1 MPRYGLFLLVALLSL
16 SLVLAGC
23 TAPAETPAAPPPSA
37 GAATPEPP
45 VGPAQPPT
53 PAPEEAPPVAP
64 GEKPAVPQPGP
75 GADAG
80 GKRLY
85 FRLWGTTPDL
95 MYLVP
100 VTVEPPHPE
109 DMPQQALA
117 LLLNWPDK
125 SGATVSLWP
134 AGTKAALRIKDG
146 TATVDF
152 TSLDTTKF
160 GSTREAWALDS
171 LTLTLTQFPLIK
183 RVQVQV
189 KGQVVETLAGH
200 VETRRPLTPPPYVN
214 RVAFSG
220 TPGAG
225 AGTMPVTLYFADPQA
240 MFLVPITRD
249 VPKTAAVARTVV
261 EELIR
266 GPEKDSGLGRVIPE
280 GTRLR
285 GIELKDGLLTVDFSK
300 ELRDKHWGGSAGEG
314 LTIGAIVHSLGAL
327 PGVKQ
332 VEILI
337 EGQRGGSIGGH
348 VILDR
353 PTAPGPLNVL
363 GS

>member
-1 MPRYGLFLLVALLSL
+1 MPRYGLFLLAALLSL
-16 SLVLAGC
+16 SLVVTGC
-23 TAPAETPAAPPPSA
+23 TAPAETPAAPESPA
-37 GAATPEPP
+37 GRAE
-45 VGPAQPPT
+45 V
-53 PAPEEAPPVAP
+53 PAPNPEQAPPVAP
-64 GEKPAVPQPGP
+64 VAGPAAPQPGP
-75 GADAG
+75 GTDVG

-100 VTVEPPHPE
+100 VTVEAPHPE

-117 LLLNWPDK
+117 LLLTWPDK

-160 GSTREAWALDS
+160 GSTRETWALD
-171 LTLTLTQFPLIK
+171 
-183 RVQVQV
+183 
-189 KGQVVETLAGH
+189 G
-200 VETRRPLTPPPYVN
+200 
-214 RVAFSG
+214 
-220 TPGAG
+220 
-225 AGTMPVTLYFADPQA
+225 
-240 MFLVPITRD
+240 
-249 VPKTAAVARTVV
+249 
-261 EELIR
+261 
-266 GPEKDSGLGRVIPE
+266 
-280 GTRLR
+280 
-285 GIELKDGLLTVDFSK
+285 
-300 ELRDKHWGGSAGEG
+300 DKHWGGSAGER
-314 LTIGAIVHSLGAL
+314 LTIEAIVHSLGAV

-337 EGQRGGSIGGH
+337 EGQRGATIGGH

-353 PTAPGPLNVL
+353 PTTPGPLNIL

>member
-1 MPRYGLFLLVALLSL
+1 MPRYGLFLLAALVSL
-16 SLVLAGC
+16 SLVVTGC
-23 TAPAETPAAPPPSA
+23 TAPAETSAAPESPA
-37 GAATPEPP
+37 
-45 VGPAQPPT
+45 GPAEV
-53 PAPEEAPPVAP
+53 PAPNLEQAPPVAP
-64 GEKPAVPQPGP
+64 VAAPAAPQPGP
-75 GADAG
+75 GTDVG
-80 GKRLY
+80 GGRLY

-100 VTVEPPHPE
+100 VTVEAPHPE
-109 DMPQQALA
+109 DMPQQALE
-117 LLLNWPDK
+117 LLLTWPDK

-134 AGTKAALRIKDG
+134 AGTKADLRIQDG

-160 GSTREAWALDS
+160 GSTREAWALDG

-183 RVQVQV
+183 RVQIKV
-189 KGQVVETLAGH
+189 KGRVVETLAGH
-200 VETRRPLTPPPYVN
+200 VETRRPLTPPPAVN

-220 TPGAG
+220 TPAAG
-225 AGTMPVTLYFADPQA
+225 AGTMPVTLYFPGPQSL
-240 MFLVPITRD
+240 FLVPITRD
-249 VPKTAAVARTVV
+249 VPKTPAVARTVV

-285 GIELKDGLLTVDFSK
+285 GIKLKDGLLTVDFSK
-300 ELRDKHWGGSAGEG
+300 ELRDKHWGGSAGER
-314 LTIGAIVHSLGAL
+314 LTIEAIVHSLGAV

-337 EGQRGGSIGGH
+337 EGQRGATIGGH

-353 PTAPGPLNVL
+353 PTAPGPLNIL